1 MTGPS
6 TAALTTKT
14 VDDFASSVYRRARAS
29 GPDFDH
35 VASAVRALRKD
46 LGYLHAEARDPESAL
61 NHPGASGQG
70 AVYARQLTSIVEDT
84 DFALKQADTILK
96 KYGDAG
102 DGQPRRDVDRQERD
116 SKLDLVGRELAS
128 QRTKIDL
135 FLDTVQLH
143 TPTRNRKALE
153 HASSHEL
160 ERIKDKVD
168 SVAGRIFRQ
177 RAKQSL
183 VDGSDGDTWKEFR
196 TELEKEGFSSEVLK
210 QNKVCCAVMPRP
222 APCSQTI
229 RRSSAPTFANSSLTN
244 SPETVRRPPSAA
256 SSPTVPSLPP
266 IQHPTGNL
274 NTTIWRIRIQETWTP
289 RSRYPCSLSTT
300 PNPFL

>member
-14 VDDFASSVYRRARAS
+14 VDDFASSVYRRARSS

-35 VASAVRALRKD
+35 VASTVRALRKD

-61 NHPGASGQG
+61 NRPGASGQG
-70 AVYARQLTSIVEDT
+70 AVYVRQLTSILEDA

-96 KYGDAG
+96 KYGAAG

-135 FLDTVQLH
+135 FLDTIQLH

-177 RAKQSL
+177 KAKRSP
-183 VDGSDGDTWKEFR
+183 VDGSDEDTWKEFR
-196 TELEKEGFSSEVLK
+196 TELEKEGFSSDVLK
-210 QNKVCCAVMPRP
+210 KNKVRCAVMSRAVPR
-222 APCSQTI
+222 SHEI
-229 RRSSAPTFANSSLTN
+229 RRSSVPTFAKSSLTSN
-244 SPETVRRPPSAA
+244 PETVRRPPSAA
-256 SSPTVPSLPP
+256 SSPTDPSLHR
-266 IQHPTGNL
+266 IQHPTENP
-274 NTTIWRIRIQETWTP
+274 NTIIWCIRIQETLTP
-289 RSRYPCSLSTT
+289 RSRLPCSQSTT
-300 PNPFL
+300 PNPLW

>member
-1 MTGPS
+1 MTAPS

-35 VASAVRALRKD
+35 VASTVRALRKD

-61 NHPGASGQG
+61 NRPGASGQG
-70 AVYARQLTSIVEDT
+70 AVYARQLTSILEDT
-84 DFALKQADTILK
+84 DFALKQADTMLK

-102 DGQPRRDVDRQERD
+102 DGQTRRDVDRQERD

-168 SVAGRIFRQ
+168 SVAARIFRHK
-177 RAKQSL
+177 AKHSP
-183 VDGSDGDTWKEFR
+183 VDGSDQDTWKEFR
-196 TELEKEGFSSEVLK
+196 TELEKEGFSSDVLK
-210 QNKVCCAVMPRP
+210 KNKVCCVVMSRPVPR
-222 APCSQTI
+222 SHIT
-229 RRSSAPTFANSSLTN
+229 RRSSVPTFAKSSLTN
-244 SPETVRRPPSAA
+244 SPETVRLPRSAA
-256 SSPTVPSLPP
+256 SSPTVPNLLR
-266 IQHPTGNL
+266 IQHPTENP
-274 NTTIWRIRIQETWTP
+274 NTIIWRIRTQETWTP
-289 RSRYPCSLSTT
+289 RSRHPYSQSTT
-300 PNPFL
+300 PSRLW